1 VTPEAFWLETRKT
14 AEGVVVSLFGELD
27 LATVD
32 QLQDELDRLAVAG
45 RMCELVIDLREL
57 DFLDSTGLRLLLQLH
72 SDCQGNGCSLGLVP
86 GRRAIQKTVRGDR
99 HQRPFRVRHAS
110 GRRSVESRFGL
121 ETRCGE
127 TLT

>member
-14 AEGVVVSLFGELD
+14 AEGVLVSLFGELD

-45 RMCELVIDLREL
+45 RKRELVIDLREL

-72 SDCQGNGCSLGLVP
+72 SDCREDGCSLGLVP
-86 GRRAIQKTVRGDR
+86 GGRAIQKLFAVTGTDAHFAFVAPPDGAV
-99 HQRPFRVRHAS
+99 PSAAS
-110 GRRSVESRFGL
+110 G
-121 ETRCGE
+121 
-127 TLT
+127 

>member
-27 LATVD
+27 LATVG
-32 QLQDELDRLAVAG
+32 QLQEELDRLSGAG

-72 SDCQGNGCSLGLVP
+72 SDCRADGCSLGLVP
-86 GRRAIQKTVRGDR
+86 GGRAIQKLFAVTGTDAHFVFVAPPDAEVPRA
-99 HQRPFRVRHAS
+99 AS
-110 GRRSVESRFGL
+110 G
-121 ETRCGE
+121 
-127 TLT
+127 

>member
-72 SDCQGNGCSLGLVP
+72 SDCQGDGCSLGLVP
-86 GRRAIQKTVRGDR
+86 GGRAIQKLFAVTGTDAHFAFVAPPDGEVPRA
-99 HQRPFRVRHAS
+99 AS
-110 GRRSVESRFGL
+110 G
-121 ETRCGE
+121 
-127 TLT
+127 